1 MSASTA
7 IANTEDLQATVYQ
20 TNHIGTSFSYSFGP
34 ADGLLPGQTYT
45 VSLQH
50 LKFRFKS
57 LSRGNP
63 QPEAI
68 GHTTPQRVL
77 HSRSLQR
84 SDRDVFVFV

>member
-1 MSASTA
+1 MSASAA

-50 LKFRFKS
+50 LKESCTVGACSARAGCEYSSPLTQGKGPC
-57 LSRGNP
+57 LGCV
-63 QPEAI
+63 
-68 GHTTPQRVL
+68 H
-77 HSRSLQR
+77 
-84 SDRDVFVFV
+84 